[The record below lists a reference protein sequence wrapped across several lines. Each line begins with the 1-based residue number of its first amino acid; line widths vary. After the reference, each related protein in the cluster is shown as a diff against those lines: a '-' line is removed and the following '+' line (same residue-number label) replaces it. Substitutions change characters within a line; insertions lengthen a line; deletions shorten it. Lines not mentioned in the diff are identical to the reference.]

1 MKNRTY
7 GGTARGKCAHHARLK
22 DFRKI
27 ANDVAIILFR
37 DTAADFLETGIR
49 PTQFDVINK
58 IPAIKKEHPEF
69 EKAPSQMLQCVAK
82 RVWKIIQ
89 GVIDRGDDD
98 LYDFNVDFEI
108 NTMEFPDP
116 KAIKID
122 GNTVILPKM
131 GDLGPMRFKPH
142 GRPLPEGPGY
152 TLKMCRV
159 KKVKTS
165 WIIDFVYGFEEE
177 GVDLPDDSRTE
188 VGMDLGLKKLG
199 TLSNGQT
206 YEHIRFRKEA
216 KEIEDLQKKRDEY
229 EPGTP
234 EYGKYVQRIA
244 NRFKHIADHRLNYLR
259 HVAKDMVG
267 KYRTIVCEDIDIKR
281 LIQDEE
287 YKGIRRSQY
296 SASWGI
302 LIKCLNLAAEKA
314 GTEIIK
320 VDPRMTSQICSGCG
334 QIVQKDLSVRVHECP
349 HCGLVMDRDLNASI
363 NILRRGG
370 RGLSVNRGTSPVAT
384 EWITNTVV

>member
-1 MKNRTY
+1 MSI
-7 GGTARGKCAHHARLK
+7 RGKCAHYARLK
-22 DFRKI
+22 DFLRI
-27 ANDVAIILFR
+27 ANDLAVILYR
-37 DTAADFLETGIR
+37 DVAADFLETGIR

-82 RVWKIIQ
+82 RVWKIVQ
-89 GVIDRGDDD
+89 GVIDRGDDG

-116 KAIKID
+116 GRIKIEGD
-122 GNTVILPKM
+122 TVILPKM
-131 GDLGPMRFKPH
+131 GDLGPMRFKLH

-152 TLKMCRV
+152 SLRTCRV

-165 WIIDFVYGFEEE
+165 WVIDFVYGFEEE
-177 GVDLPDDSRTE
+177 GVDLPDDSRSE

-206 YEHIRFRKEA
+206 YQHIRFRKEA
-216 KEIEDLQKKRDEY
+216 KEIDDLQRKRDEY

-234 EYGKYVQRIA
+234 EYKKYVQRIA
-244 NRFKHIADHRLNYLR
+244 NMFKHIADRRLNYLR

-281 LIQDEE
+281 LVQNEE
-287 YKGIRRSQY
+287 YKGIRRSQH

-302 LIKCLNLAAEKA
+302 LIKCLNLAAEKT
-314 GTEIIK
+314 GTEVIK

-334 QIVQKDLSVRVHECP
+334 RIVQKDLSVRVHECP

-370 RGLSVNRGTSPVAT
+370 RGLSP
-384 EWITNTVV
+384 EL